1 MLANYLTILFYVA
14 YNNVDQQLISE
25 GQEVGLHE
33 DPNLELPF
41 LIPEHG
47 YSCDTMRG
55 VPVGLEEYLDA
66 AISAGSIHIQVI
78 KVHRLVY
85 LDLCQLIVTKDSLGC
100 WVPPRITTSK
110 QRESPV
116 STQASMSPD

>member
-1 MLANYLTILFYVA
+1 MFNIA

-25 GQEVGLHE
+25 GQEVGLQE

-66 AISAGSIHIQVI
+66 AISTGLVNIYKSIFTPCFV
-78 KVHRLVY
+78 RF
-85 LDLCQLIVTKDSLGC
+85 
-100 WVPPRITTSK
+100 
-110 QRESPV
+110 
-116 STQASMSPD
+116 MSIDCN

>member
-1 MLANYLTILFYVA
+1 MFVNYLTISFNVA

-25 GQEVGLHE
+25 GQEIGLQE

-66 AISAGSIHIQVI
+66 AISAGSVNI
-78 KVHRLVY
+78 Y
-85 LDLCQLIVTKDSLGC
+85 
-100 WVPPRITTSK
+100 TS
-110 QRESPV
+110 
-116 STQASMSPD
+116 